1 MAKHVLIKSVGKTV
15 LIFLAG
21 PATALCMPHF
31 STQLDSLHQLATT
44 ESLPERCDAAF
55 AIAYDLFDVDNSKA
69 LHFAETAFCA
79 ARKLNDTTRLV
90 RTGRIFG
97 QLLRR
102 LGHLQGAIEVMTP
115 LVELASKQRMDK
127 ELRFLHSALAVCY
140 TYRGQ
145 YELALE
151 QNFRSLELRE
161 AAGVPREVSI
171 ALSNIGNTFYTIG
184 SYDRASE
191 FFEAAIR
198 TDSTNEFIPDMQ
210 VNLALCYSH
219 MQMFERSRTL
229 IDYVEHS
236 YRELGAGVTARMEY
250 CLAHGMFAQGQLDSA
265 RKKVSHA
272 FDLIVDHG
280 DNILAAECGLLLA
293 RIYLAQGRTLQAEQ
307 MIISMLRSCQLLQY
321 RNGIELAYQL
331 LSRLYV
337 ESSKLSDAL
346 DAQSAL
352 LAVRDC
358 TINQQV
364 MERIGRLQQEYYQKK
379 NQATIANQQKLIE
392 LRDQTIFYRTV
403 GSLATASCLVLISLL
418 TVLLYLRNQTRRRTA
433 IELELRVRQRTED
446 LKKHVESLERT
457 QKERKYL
464 LSALSNRVK
473 ACLATTKG
481 LYLIAPSYELPVEF
495 TDALMRISQS
505 VEEIGQ
511 MIERSKESQVGGET
525 AWETHQRRN

>member
-1 MAKHVLIKSVGKTV
+1 MTKHVLIKSVGKTV
-15 LIFLAG
+15 LIILAG
-21 PATALCMPHF
+21 PATALCLPQLP
-31 STQLDSLHQLATT
+31 TKLDSLKQLATT

-55 AIAYDLFDVDNSKA
+55 AIAYDLFDIDNSTA
-69 LHFAETAFCA
+69 LHFAETAFGA
-79 ARKLNDTTRLV
+79 AKELNDTTRLV

-102 LGHLQGAIEVMTP
+102 FGHLQGAIEVMTP
-115 LVELASKQRMDK
+115 LVELASKQRMEK

-161 AAGVPREVSI
+161 AAGVPREISI

-198 TDSTNEFIPDMQ
+198 ADSTNEFTPDIHI
-210 VNLALCYSH
+210 NLALCYSH

-229 IDYVEHS
+229 IDHVERS
-236 YRELGAGVTARMEY
+236 YLDLGAGVTARIEY
-250 CLAHGMFAQGQLDSA
+250 CLAHGMVAQGKLDSA
-265 RKKVSHA
+265 REMVSHA

-293 RIYLAQGRTLQAEQ
+293 RIYLAQGHTLQAEQ
-307 MIISMLRSCQLLQY
+307 MIISMLKSCKLIQY

-346 DAQSAL
+346 DAQSAWL
-352 LAVRDC
+352 TVRDC

-364 MERIGRLQQEYYQKK
+364 MERIGRLQLEYYQKK
-379 NQATIANQQKLIE
+379 NQATIANQQRLIE

-418 TVLLYLRNQTRRRTA
+418 TVLLYLRNKTRRKTS

-446 LKKHVESLERT
+446 LKRHVESLERT
-457 QKERKYL
+457 QKERKFL
-464 LSALSNRVK
+464 LIALSNRVR

-481 LYLIAPSYELPVEF
+481 LHLVAHTYELPVEF
-495 TDALMRISQS
+495 TDSMMRMSQC

-511 MIERSKESQVGGET
+511 MIERSKESQVDGET
-525 AWETHQRRN
+525 AWETYQRRN